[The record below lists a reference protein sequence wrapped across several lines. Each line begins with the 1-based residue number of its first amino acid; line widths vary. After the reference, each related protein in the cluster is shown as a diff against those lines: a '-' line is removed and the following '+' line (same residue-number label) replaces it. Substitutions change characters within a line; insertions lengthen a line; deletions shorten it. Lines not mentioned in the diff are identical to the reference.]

1 MQALHADLLW
11 TDYSPL
17 KLAGLPVGRRAC
29 VARNA
34 AGRLVVFSPLRGSPR
49 NIAALR
55 ELGDVAAF
63 VVPSRFHDLFF
74 PDYFEAFPSAR
85 FLGNRGVIT
94 EHPNWPLHE
103 IAADTPE
110 LAGFGSLLLA
120 GMPKMDEQIF
130 LHRASR
136 TLIVADALFNVPP
149 PAGLLARLVG
159 SLADIGGGVPRQ
171 SRFGRINV
179 KDRAAFTAALREIA
193 TWDFDRIVPGHGEV
207 VERDGARVWREA
219 FPALAD

>member
-1 MQALHADLLW
+1 MKALHADQLW

-17 KLAGLPVGRRAC
+17 KLAGLPVGRRLS

-34 AGRLVVFSPLRGSPR
+34 HGKLVVFSPLRGSPK
-49 NIAALR
+49 NVTALR
-55 ELGDVAAF
+55 QLGDVAAF

-74 PDYFEAFPSAR
+74 PDYFAAFPTAR
-85 FLGNRGVIT
+85 FLGNRGVIA
-94 EHPNWPLHE
+94 EHPDWPLHE
-103 IAADTPE
+103 ITADLPE
-110 LAGFGSLLLA
+110 LAGFDSLLLA

-136 TLIVADALFNVPP
+136 TLIVADALFNVPQ

-159 SLADIGGGVPRQ
+159 SLADIGGGAPRQ

-179 KDRAAFTAALREIA
+179 KDRAAFAAALRAIA

-207 VERDGARVWREA
+207 VESDGRRVWREA
-219 FPALAD
+219 FRALAD

>member
-1 MQALHADLLW
+1 MQALHAGLLW
-11 TDYSPL
+11 TDYRPL

-74 PDYFEAFPSAR
+74 PDYFEAFPGAR
-85 FLGNRGVIT
+85 FLGNRGVIA